1 MIQEKI
7 NEVIQNFQKLK
18 ADQSLIQNIQKAA
31 EIIIEAL
38 QSGKKV
44 LICGNG
50 GSAADAQHFA
60 GEFLCRFYKDRKPLA
75 CIALTTDSSTI
86 TAIANDYSY
95 EEVFSRQTEALGQ
108 EGDILIG
115 ISTSGSSKNVR
126 RAFEVANGK
135 KMKTILLTGEK
146 LKEIAEIS
154 NLVISAPSSDTPRIQ
169 EMHLF
174 IEHTIC
180 EIIERKIF
188 S

>member
-7 NEVIQNFQKLK
+7 NEVIQNFQKLE
-18 ADQSLIQNIQKAA
+18 ANQSLIRNIQKAA
-31 EIIIEAL
+31 EIIIESL
-38 QSGKKV
+38 QAGKKV

-60 GEFLCRFYKDRKPLA
+60 GEFLCRFYKDRRPLP

-95 EEVFSRQTEALGQ
+95 EEVFSRQTEALGH